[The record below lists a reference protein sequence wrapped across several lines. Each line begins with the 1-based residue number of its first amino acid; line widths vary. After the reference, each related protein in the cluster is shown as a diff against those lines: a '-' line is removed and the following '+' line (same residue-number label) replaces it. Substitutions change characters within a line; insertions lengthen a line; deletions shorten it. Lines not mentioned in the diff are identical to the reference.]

1 MDNDKLAHIRSRV
14 ASVGPRSMEG
24 RTQAHDDRVDLLA
37 EVDRLRAELKKAQ
50 AAAYVPRGLYR
61 NSLGAELRVS
71 SAGEPWVATL
81 KRAGFHVLTGDI
93 AVATSH
99 DDLFG
104 TWHYLV
110 TNASLRECG
119 YELVE
124 AETDAT

>member
-1 MDNDKLAHIRSRV
+1 MDNDKLDHIRSRV

-37 EVDRLRAELKKAQ
+37 EVDRLRAELEEARKAVN
-50 AAAYVPRGLYR
+50 VPRGLYR
-61 NSLGAELRVS
+61 NPADFELRVGYAATERT
-71 SAGEPWVATL
+71 AGVRTIA
-81 KRAGFHVLTGDI
+81 GDI
-93 AVATSH
+93 ALATSY
-99 DDLFG
+99 DPLFG

-124 AETDAT
+124 PEACDE